1 MARQT
6 VNDLGVVVGF
16 LYACLF
22 VFNYYV
28 CLVIKKK
35 KAQNP
40 RHDFKACQNVTVKE
54 QVPDKSLL

>member
-1 MARQT
+1 ML
-6 VNDLGVVVGF
+6 V
-16 LYACLF
+16 CLF
-22 VFNYYV
+22 LIIMFAW
-28 CLVIKKK
+28 LLKKK